1 MTKITTKTKAN
12 TTTKITT
19 KTNLC
24 QNNTKEESSK
34 EEKGKCASNSNSGS
48 SCDQAR
54 VTEGTFSVLGLGEK
68 SFYLLT
74 AVWRRQMP
82 GNTKMKTAARL
93 PNMLMTALMLG
104 ISMARIMVSTNQV
117 VAITTLLVFSHLRA
131 LSSLN
136 IKSFSKESMPSLNRK
151 KHFCEV

>member
-1 MTKITTKTKAN
+1 
-12 TTTKITT
+12 
-19 KTNLC
+19 
-24 QNNTKEESSK
+24 
-34 EEKGKCASNSNSGS
+34 
-48 SCDQAR
+48 
-54 VTEGTFSVLGLGEK
+54 
-68 SFYLLT
+68 
-74 AVWRRQMP
+74 MP

-136 IKSFSKESMPSLNRK
+136 TKSFSKESMPSLNRE
-151 KHFCEV
+151 KHFCEVQQGHRPAAEEQYGIGGIGLGCHGDESDHDGRLRGGIV